1 MEDNKKCIVQFKY
14 KYNGSK
20 YDDVGVVGN
29 LNELNNWNINNP
41 VNLSYE
47 KDGFFVSSKIP
58 LSHNTH
64 FEYKYVF
71 FRNNEHV
78 WENLPYN
85 KNRSVE
91 IKNETTLILIDKE
104 GDAHTIIEENIPKQ
118 QTKPK
123 PQPAKTVKARPKIK
137 IKPESENNK
146 KKPIDVDTTKEDT
159 KIENNEKPKENKTIT
174 KKKEIK
180 VEDDKEEQAGDVK
193 EKKIVKKKLKKKIKK
208 KKQKKEKEENEIE
221 EIKKIEEEKK
231 NERTKILSLNSE
243 NIDPNLEEKLKVL
256 NYDSDN
262 EEENKKENEQKQR
275 EPQQYSDIKE
285 DDDIIMCSFNLPFEP
300 VKKKIL
306 SF

>member
-1 MEDNKKCIVQFKY
+1 MEDSKKCIVQFKY

-91 IKNETTLILIDKE
+91 IKNETTLIFIDKE

-123 PQPAKTVKARPKIK
+123 PQPTKTVKARPKIK

-146 KKPIDVDTTKEDT
+146 KKPIDVYTTKEDT

-193 EKKIVKKKLKKKIKK
+193 EKKIVKKKLKKKNKK
-208 KKQKKEKEENEIE
+208 KKTKKRKRR
-221 EIKKIEEEKK
+221 K
-231 NERTKILSLNSE
+231 
-243 NIDPNLEEKLKVL
+243 
-256 NYDSDN
+256 
-262 EEENKKENEQKQR
+262 
-275 EPQQYSDIKE
+275 
-285 DDDIIMCSFNLPFEP
+285 
-300 VKKKIL
+300 
-306 SF
+306 